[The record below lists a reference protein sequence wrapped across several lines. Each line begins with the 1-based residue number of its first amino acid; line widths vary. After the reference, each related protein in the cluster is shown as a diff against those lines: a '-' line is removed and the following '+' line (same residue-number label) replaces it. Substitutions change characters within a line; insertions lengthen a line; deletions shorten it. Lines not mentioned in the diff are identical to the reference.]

1 VSAATQNIPGWAWKL
16 AGLLAIAGSIGA
28 YLFHAQRAQAVSAGH
43 AIPAAVPV
51 IVASVERRDV
61 PVELQGIGT
70 VRAYNT
76 VTVKPR
82 VSGQLIQVAFT
93 EGQSIRQGTV
103 LARID
108 PRLPLAQLH
117 QAQATRAKDQAQL
130 QNARRDLARLT
141 EVVAKGYVSRQSVDA
156 QASQVAV
163 YQADVEADDAAIE
176 NAQVQLDY
184 TTVTAPIEGVTGIR
198 MVDVGNMVT
207 PTDPGLVVIT
217 QVRPIAVIF
226 TLPADLV
233 ATLALGEVRQP
244 LPVDVFDRD
253 DKAKLASGTLAL
265 LDNEIDRATNTVRL
279 KALFDNADGA
289 LRPGEF
295 VNARLRKTV
304 LHNATAVPPT
314 ALQYDEQGA
323 FAWLV
328 RPDSTVIPRR
338 VIPGAVSGG
347 LVTIESGL
355 SPGERVVIDGQYNL
369 RDNTVVSVS
378 TRASAVSGSDSNALS
393 IP

>member
-1 VSAATQNIPGWAWKL
+1 VSAAAQNIPGWAWKL
-16 AGLLAIAGSIGA
+16 AGLLAILGSMSS
-28 YLFHAQRAQAVSAGH
+28 YLLHAQRAQAVSTGH
-43 AIPAAVPV
+43 AVSAAVPV

-61 PVELQGIGT
+61 PVELKGIGA
-70 VRAYNT
+70 VQAYNT

-93 EGQSIRQGTV
+93 EGQSIRQGAV

-108 PRLPLAQLH
+108 PRPPLAQLH
-117 QAQATRAKDQAQL
+117 LAQANRAKDQAQL

-141 EVVAKGYVSRQSVDA
+141 EIVLKGYVSRQSVDA
-156 QASQVAV
+156 QESQVAV
-163 YQADVEADDAAIE
+163 YQAAVQADDAAVE

-198 MVDVGNMVT
+198 MVDVGNMIT

-217 QVRPIAVIF
+217 QVQPIAVIF
-226 TLPADLV
+226 ALPADLV
-233 ATLALGEVRQP
+233 ATLGLGQARQP

-253 DKAKLASGTLAL
+253 DKVKLTSGTLAL
-265 LDNEIDRATNTVRL
+265 LDNQIDRATNTVRL
-279 KALFDNADGA
+279 KALFDNADGV

-304 LHNATAVPPT
+304 LHNATAIPPT

-328 RPDSTVIPRR
+328 RPDSTVIARR
-338 VIPGAVSGG
+338 VIPGTVSGG

-369 RDNTVVSVS
+369 RNNTVVRVNTS
-378 TRASAVSGSDSNALS
+378 AAAVSGGDSNALS